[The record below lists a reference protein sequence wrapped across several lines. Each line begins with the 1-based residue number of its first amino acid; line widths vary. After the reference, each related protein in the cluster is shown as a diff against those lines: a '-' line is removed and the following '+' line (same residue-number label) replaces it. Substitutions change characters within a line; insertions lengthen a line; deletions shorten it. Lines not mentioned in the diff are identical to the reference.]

1 MEFKNP
7 LFFLLLLALIPY
19 IVWYVLYYKQSLPSL
34 KVPDTTKYAHVPKT
48 FRLYLLHVPFVLR
61 LVLMTLVVCILARPQ
76 SKHSWSNTDV
86 EGIDIMLAVDVSTSM
101 LAQDFKPNRVEALKE
116 IAQRF
121 VEKRPNDNIGLSM
134 FAGEAYTQCP
144 LTTDHTV
151 LMNLY
156 NSVDC
161 NMAARGIIDDG
172 TAIGDGIMN
181 AILRLKDS
189 EAKSKVIILLTDG
202 VNNSGNISPQTAA
215 EIAKKYGIR
224 IYTIGIGRNGMAP
237 YPLPTGGTAMLP
249 VEIDEQTMSKI
260 SKETGGQYFRAQKNA
275 ELDAIYQDIDQMER
289 TKFNVKQFSRRNE
302 LYQPFA
308 LAALIA
314 LLLEILLRTVVL
326 KRLP

>member
-7 LFFLLLLALIPY
+7 LFFLLLLAVLLY
-19 IVWYVLYYKQSLPSL
+19 VVWYVLRYKQSLPSL
-34 KVPDTTKYAHVPKT
+34 KVPDTTKYAKAPKT
-48 FRLYLLHVPFVLR
+48 FRLYLMHLPFLLR
-61 LVLMTLVVCILARPQ
+61 VVLMSLVICILARPQ
-76 SKHSWSNTDV
+76 SKHSWSNTDT

-121 VEKRPNDNIGLSM
+121 IERRPNDNMGLVM

-144 LTTDHTV
+144 LTTDHVV
-151 LMNLY
+151 LVNLY
-156 NSVDC
+156 NSADC

-181 AILRLKDS
+181 AILRLKES
-189 EAKSKVIILLTDG
+189 QAKSKVIILLTDG
-202 VNNSGNISPQTAA
+202 VNNAGNISPQTAA

-237 YPLPTGGTAMLP
+237 YPMPSGGTVMLP
-249 VEIDEQTMSKI
+249 VEIDEQAMSKI
-260 SKETGGQYFRAQKNA
+260 SKETGGRYFRAQKND
-275 ELDAIYQDIDQMER
+275 ELDAIYQDIDKMER
-289 TKFNVKQFSRRNE
+289 TKFSVKQYSRRSE
-302 LYQPFA
+302 MFMPFA
-308 LAALIA
+308 WAAIVV